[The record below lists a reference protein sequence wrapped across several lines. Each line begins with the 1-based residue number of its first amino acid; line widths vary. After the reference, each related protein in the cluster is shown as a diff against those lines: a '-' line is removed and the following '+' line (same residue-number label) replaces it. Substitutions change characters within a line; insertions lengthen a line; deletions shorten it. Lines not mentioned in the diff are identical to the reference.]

1 MPSGKKGRIAVA
13 IAPSNSS
20 IVYAVIEA
28 EKKEE
33 RGLYRSDDGG
43 ESWSFLNG
51 DFALTVRPFYF
62 SRISIH
68 PNDPNIIA
76 KAGLF
81 GSISRD
87 GGKTFKGLGSMHSD
101 IHDICFDNN
110 NPDKI
115 FVATDGGLYRSMD
128 GGSSLEMIENLPL
141 SQFYHVSIDN
151 RSPYYVY
158 GGLQDNNS
166 WFGPSA
172 SPGGVEARDWELVGQ
187 GDGFRVY
194 PHPTHPNIVYSEM
207 QGAEAIWR
215 YDVEKQQ
222 IKTVKPYALEGDP
235 KLRFNWNA
243 SLTTSKHHPDRL
255 YVGSQFIHVSEDRGD
270 SWVKLSPDLTT
281 NDLTKQNQEVSGGL
295 SADNSGA
302 ENHCTVFTIAE
313 SQIGRAHV

>member
-1 MPSGKKGRIAVA
+1 M
-13 IAPSNSS
+13 
-20 IVYAVIEA
+20 
-28 EKKEE
+28 
-33 RGLYRSDDGG
+33 LFRS
-43 ESWSFLNG
+43 
-51 DFALTVRPFYF
+51 
-62 SRISIH
+62 
-68 PNDPNIIA
+68 
-76 KAGLF
+76 
-81 GSISRD
+81 
-87 GGKTFKGLGSMHSD
+87 
-101 IHDICFDNN
+101 
-110 NPDKI
+110 
-115 FVATDGGLYRSMD
+115 
-128 GGSSLEMIENLPL
+128 
-141 SQFYHVSIDN
+141 
-151 RSPYYVY
+151 
-158 GGLQDNNS
+158 
-166 WFGPSA
+166 
-172 SPGGVEARDWELVGQ
+172 VEARDWELVGQ

-302 ENHCTVFTIAE
+302 ENHCTVLDRKSTRLNSSHSSVSRMPSSA
-313 SQIGRAHV
+313 